1 MTDLFFYLS
10 KIFWAIVQPD
20 HFLLLM
26 LVFGLLLWRRALGV
40 FLVWSSVLCMGV
52 IALFPVANYLLE
64 PLEQRFPKPVLTQEG
79 PIAGII
85 VLGGGEDAELTSLH
99 RMPQFNQAAERL
111 MVVPAL
117 MLRYPQLKVI
127 FTGGSG
133 SLSRPDY
140 RGGDVAQQWLAD
152 QGLSARLIVE
162 RDSRN
167 TFQNAIYTRELIE
180 EMEVKPEGRWL
191 LVTSAFHIPR
201 SVGVFRQ
208 VGIDVIPYPVDYR
221 VAENRIRINLNTNMG
236 ELNTAIREW
245 IGLAA
250 YHLTDKTAEWLPKP
264 KPKPKPEIEPK
275 AKPEIEPKTEPE
287 IAVEQPSPSSMME
300 AEKQ

>member
-64 PLEQRFPKPVLTQEG
+64 PLEQRFPKPVLTQEE

-85 VLGGGEDAELTSLH
+85 VLGGGENAELTSLH
-99 RMPQFNQAAERL
+99 RMPQFGDGSERL
-111 MVVPAL
+111 MAVPAL

-127 FTGGSG
+127 FTGGS
-133 SLSRPDY
+133 SSISRPDY
-140 RGGDVAQQWLAD
+140 RGGDVAQQWLAG

-162 RDSRN
+162 RDARN
-167 TFQNAIYTRELIE
+167 TFQNGLYTREIIE
-180 EMEVKPEGRWL
+180 EMEMAPEGKWL
-191 LVTSAFHIPR
+191 LITSAFHIPR
-201 SVGVFRQ
+201 SVGVFRKL
-208 VGIDVIPYPVDYR
+208 GIEVIPYPVDYR
-221 VAENRIRINLNTNMG
+221 VAENRFRINLNANMS
-236 ELNTAIREW
+236 ELNIAVREW

-250 YHLTDKTAEWLPKP
+250 YHLTDKTPEWLAKP
-264 KPKPKPEIEPK
+264 KPKLKAEIEPK
-275 AKPEIEPKTEPE
+275 NESEIVVEKP
-287 IAVEQPSPSSMME
+287 IASSMME
-300 AEKQ
+300 AEK

>member
-64 PLEQRFPKPVLTQEG
+64 PLEQLFPKPVLTQEE

-85 VLGGGEDAELTSLH
+85 VLGGGEEAELSSLH
-99 RMPQFNQAAERL
+99 RMPQFNRSAERL
-111 MVVPAL
+111 MVVPSL

-133 SLSRPDY
+133 SLSRPNY

-167 TFQNAIYTRELIE
+167 TFQNAIYTREIIE
-180 EMEVKPEGRWL
+180 EMEVAPEGKWL
-191 LVTSAFHIPR
+191 LVTSAFHLPR

-208 VGIDVIPYPVDYR
+208 VGIEVIPYPVDYM
-221 VAENRIRINLNTNMG
+221 VAENRLRINMNDNMSDLNI
-236 ELNTAIREW
+236 AVREW

-250 YHLTDKTAEWLPKP
+250 YYLTDKTPEWLPKP
-264 KPKPKPEIEPK
+264 KPKPEMEPNV
-275 AKPEIEPKTEPE
+275 EPE

-300 AEKQ
+300 AEK